1 MKLKKPS
8 VSIIIRTRHESFWIG
23 KCLHEIFN
31 QKFKDFEVIVVDNSS
46 TDGTLRIV
54 KNNFPKVKIVKYKS
68 KEFFP
73 GRALNLGIQASKG
86 RLIAMI
92 SGHCIPK
99 NKLWLSNLIKNFKN
113 KKVAAVY
120 GKQEPLDMSDPND
133 VRDLIYL
140 FGKDKKIQN
149 KDPFF
154 HNANSMIRRDL
165 WKKIKFDENIHHI
178 EDRIWAQKQINKG
191 YKIVYEPRSSVFH
204 YHGVSHKNNISR
216 VRKISKILTKVSLKE
231 KSTNLVCIV
240 PILEPIIINGKF
252 LVEQALRKVIKINK
266 IKKIF
271 IICNNK
277 LLRQSIKNKK
287 ITYINR
293 NKNLEKDFLGS
304 DYILKEVFNKFIKK
318 KYKPSH
324 ILVFE
329 EIYPFRPKNFFSSL
343 INNIDNNYDCLVP
356 IFQNKNHNIW
366 KKNNKGN
373 IEPIFKTTLPSSLV
387 DHTIF
392 QENKGLGC
400 IVKSSNFENNGRESV
415 NTKFFEV
422 DSKYSF
428 KINNFTKKLIK
439 F

>member
-252 LVEQALRKVIKINK
+252 LVEQTLRKVIKINK

-324 ILVFE
+324 ILIFE

>member
-252 LVEQALRKVIKINK
+252 LVEQTLRKVIKINK

>member
-8 VSIIIRTRHESFWIG
+8 VSIIIRTRNESFWIG

-252 LVEQALRKVIKINK
+252 LVEQTLRKVIKINK

>member
-8 VSIIIRTRHESFWIG
+8 VSIIIRTRNESFWIG

-191 YKIVYEPRSSVFH
+191 YKIVYEPKSSVFH

-252 LVEQALRKVIKINK
+252 LVEQTLRKVIKINK

-324 ILVFE
+324 ILIFE

>member
-191 YKIVYEPRSSVFH
+191 YKIVYEPKSSVFH

-252 LVEQALRKVIKINK
+252 LVEQTLRKVIKINK

>member
-8 VSIIIRTRHESFWIG
+8 VSIIIRTRNESFWIG

-191 YKIVYEPRSSVFH
+191 YKIVYEPKSSVFH

-252 LVEQALRKVIKINK
+252 LVEQTLRKVIKINK